1 MDIQV
6 NRRFNEKGLPD
17 MKTILSDA
25 KKIASGITIGETLF
39 MKEHGVKSEMEYK
52 RKMMKAGKIMKHSV
66 IGWNSWETTAEG
78 MRKVYYGLKEAGS
91 SIDRFG
97 ICCDWIMGVP
107 EQFRDRFQASGSLI
121 LNTPDEWKRLGQV
134 VPAHPHLGDHMIG
147 SLNGVENV
155 VNALNAGVTSIGN
168 LAQYFTYEYPGLE
181 MEAYRTEDYI
191 KAMAIMGEFKDDGVC
206 MHCNLDDGYGALFHD
221 VANLLGWAMLEK
233 YVAEDLIG
241 GNLAHCYGNLFSDS
255 FLRIVFNRALSM
267 INKNDTPGT
276 FVNGNTIDYGTSLPR
291 NYGVLCAYALPDV
304 ACQLTYPSGYAVAP
318 VPFTEAVRIPEPQ
331 EIIDAHLTLDMVIEK
346 APYYARYI
354 DWDKVNADAEILVTG
369 GNVFFE
375 RVMNALDD
383 MGVDLNHAGE
393 IVAVLKAIG
402 PAQLEEAFGSGKRD
416 KNAMRGR
423 IPVKPTSIV
432 QTITKIEDDAIAKQ
446 SFTAGDGPLAGI
458 TAVVGSTDVHEF
470 GKEVIRNYL
479 RKAGAQVF
487 DLGTSV
493 AISEIIDNL
502 IETGSKV
509 LCMSTYNGMAYSFA
523 RDLLKALK
531 ENGLED
537 THVLMGGRLNEAMDG
552 SDVPIDVTDKL
563 TAMGINTD
571 NNIDTIAQV
580 IASYFERPQGTASA
594 SEPKN

>member
-1 MDIQV
+1 MNIEV
-6 NRRFNEKGLPD
+6 KRRFNEKELAD
-17 MKTILSDA
+17 MHTIKADA
-25 KKIASGITIGETLF
+25 KRIASGITIGETLF

-66 IGWNSWETTAEG
+66 IGWNSWDTTAEG
-78 MRKVYYGLKEAGS
+78 MRTVYNGLKEAGS

-107 EQFRDRFQASGSLI
+107 EQYRNRFQASGSLI
-121 LNTPDEWKRLGQV
+121 LNTPDEWKKLGQV

-181 MEAYRTEDYI
+181 MEDYRTEDYI

-221 VANLLGWAMLEK
+221 VSNLLGWAMIEK
-233 YVAEDLIG
+233 YIAEELIG

-267 INKNDTPGT
+267 INKSDTPGT
-276 FVNGNTIDYGTSLPR
+276 FINGNTIDYGFSLPR
-291 NYGVLCAYALPDV
+291 NYGVLCSYALPDV

-318 VPFTEAVRIPEPQ
+318 VPFTEAIRIPEPK
-331 EIIDAHLTLDMVIEK
+331 EIIEAHLTMDLVIEK

-369 GNVFFE
+369 ANVFFE
-375 RVMNALDD
+375 RVLNGLDD
-383 MGVDLNHAGE
+383 MGVDICHAGE
-393 IVAVLKAIG
+393 IVSVLKAIG
-402 PAQLEEAFGSGKRD
+402 PAQLETAFGSGKHD

-423 IPVKPTSIV
+423 VPVRPTSIV
-432 QTITKIEDDAIAKQ
+432 QTITKIEDDAVARQ
-446 SFTAGDGPLAGI
+446 GLSGETPLAGI
-458 TAVVGSTDVHEF
+458 TVLVGSTDVHEF
-470 GKEVIRNYL
+470 GKEVIKNYL
-479 RKAGAQVF
+479 KKAGATVF

-493 AISEIIDNL
+493 AISEISDTL

-523 RDLLKALK
+523 KDLTDTLKK
-531 ENGLED
+531 NGLDD

-563 TAMGINTD
+563 KAMGVNAD
-571 NNIDTIAQV
+571 NDIDRIVAAITA
-580 IASYFERPQGTASA
+580 YF
-594 SEPKN
+594 

>member
-1 MDIQV
+1 MKIQV
-6 NRRFNEKGLPD
+6 NRRFNEKELPD
-17 MKTILSDA
+17 MQTIVSDA

-39 MKEHGVKSEMEYK
+39 MKEHGVKSEVEYK
-52 RKMMKAGKIMKHSV
+52 KKMMEAGKIMKHSV

-78 MRKVYYGLKEAGS
+78 IKKVYDGLKEAGS

-107 EQFRDRFQASGSLI
+107 EEYRDRFQASGSLI
-121 LNTPDEWKRLGQV
+121 LNTPDEWKKLGQV

-155 VNALNAGVTSIGN
+155 TNALNAGVTSIGN

-181 MEAYRTEDYI
+181 MEEYRTTDYI
-191 KAMAIMGEFKDDGVC
+191 KAMAIMAEFKDAGVC

-221 VANLLGWAMLEK
+221 VANLLGWAMIEK
-233 YVAEDLIG
+233 YVAEDLVG
-241 GNLAHCYGNLFSDS
+241 GALAHCYGNLFSDS

-267 INKNDTPGT
+267 INKHGTLGT
-276 FVNGNTIDYGTSLPR
+276 FINGNTIDYGPNIAR

-304 ACQLTYPSGYAVAP
+304 ACQLMYPSGYAVAP
-318 VPFTEAVRIPEPQ
+318 VPFTEAIRIPAPE
-331 EIIDAHLTLDMVIEK
+331 EIIEAQLTMDTVIEK

-354 DWDKVNADAEILVTG
+354 DWDKVNGDAEILVTG
-369 GNVFFE
+369 ANVFFE
-375 RVMNALDD
+375 RVMNGLSDL
-383 MGVDLNHAGE
+383 GVDITHPGE
-393 IVAVLKAIG
+393 IMSVLKAIG
-402 PAQLEEAFGSGKRD
+402 PAQLEEAFGSGKHD
-416 KNAMRGR
+416 EKAMRGR
-423 IPVKPTSIV
+423 IPVRPTSIV
-432 QTITKIEDDAIAKQ
+432 QTINKIESDALQKQ
-446 SFTAGDGPLAGI
+446 QFSGEGPLSGV
-458 TAVVGSTDVHEF
+458 TALVGSTDVHEF
-470 GKEVIRNYL
+470 GKEVIKNYL

-509 LCMSTYNGMAYSFA
+509 LCMSTYNGMAYSFG
-523 RDLLKALK
+523 RDLLKALE
-531 ENGLED
+531 ENGLGD

-552 SDVPIDVTDKL
+552 SDVPIDVSDKL

-571 NNIDTIAQV
+571 NDIDTIAAT
-580 IASYFERPQGTASA
+580 IAGYFE
-594 SEPKN
+594 

>member
-1 MDIQV
+1 MNIEV
-6 NRRFNEKGLPD
+6 KRRFNEKELAD
-17 MKTILSDA
+17 MHAIKADA

-52 RKMMKAGKIMKHSV
+52 KKMMKAGKIMKHSV
-66 IGWNSWETTAEG
+66 IGWNSWDTTAEG
-78 MRKVYYGLKEAGS
+78 MRTVYNGLKEAGS

-107 EQFRDRFQASGSLI
+107 EQYRNRFQASGSLI
-121 LNTPDEWKRLGQV
+121 LNTPDEWKKLGQV

-181 MEAYRTEDYI
+181 MEDYRTEDYI

-221 VANLLGWAMLEK
+221 VSNLLGWAMIEK
-233 YVAEDLIG
+233 YIVEELIG

-267 INKNDTPGT
+267 INKSDTPGT
-276 FVNGNTIDYGTSLPR
+276 FINGNTIDYGFSLPR
-291 NYGVLCAYALPDV
+291 NYGVLCSYALPDV

-318 VPFTEAVRIPEPQ
+318 VPFTEAIRIPEPK
-331 EIIDAHLTLDMVIEK
+331 EIIEAHLTMDLVIEK

-354 DWDKVNADAEILVTG
+354 DWDKVNADAEVLVTG
-369 GNVFFE
+369 ANVFFE
-375 RVMNALDD
+375 RVLNGLDD
-383 MGVDLNHAGE
+383 MGVDICHAGE
-393 IVAVLKAIG
+393 IVSVLKAIG
-402 PAQLEEAFGSGKRD
+402 PAQLERAFGSGKHD
-416 KNAMRGR
+416 KNAMRER
-423 IPVKPTSIV
+423 VPVRPTSIV
-432 QTITKIEDDAIAKQ
+432 QTITKIEDDAVARQ
-446 SFTAGDGPLAGI
+446 GLSGETPLAGI
-458 TAVVGSTDVHEF
+458 TVLVGSTDVHEF
-470 GKEVIRNYL
+470 GKEVIKNYL
-479 RKAGAQVF
+479 KKAGATVF

-493 AISEIIDNL
+493 AISEISDTL

-523 RDLLKALK
+523 KDLTDTLKK
-531 ENGLED
+531 NGLEN

-563 TAMGINTD
+563 KAMGVNAD
-571 NNIDTIAQV
+571 NDIDRIVAAIA
-580 IASYFERPQGTASA
+580 AYF
-594 SEPKN
+594 

>member
-1 MDIQV
+1 
-6 NRRFNEKGLPD
+6 
-17 MKTILSDA
+17 
-25 KKIASGITIGETLF
+25 
-39 MKEHGVKSEMEYK
+39 
-52 RKMMKAGKIMKHSV
+52 
-66 IGWNSWETTAEG
+66 
-78 MRKVYYGLKEAGS
+78 
-91 SIDRFG
+91 
-97 ICCDWIMGVP
+97 
-107 EQFRDRFQASGSLI
+107 
-121 LNTPDEWKRLGQV
+121 
-134 VPAHPHLGDHMIG
+134 MIG

-155 VNALNAGVTSIGN
+155 VNALTAGVTSIGN

-267 INKNDTPGT
+267 INKNGTPGT

-383 MGVDLNHAGE
+383 MGVDLKHAGE
-393 IVAVLKAIG
+393 IAAVLKAIG

-432 QTITKIEDDAIAKQ
+432 QTTTKIEDDAIAKQ
-446 SFTAGDGPLAGI
+446 SFAAGNGPLAGI
-458 TAVVGSTDVHEF
+458 TAVVDSTDVHEF

-493 AISEIIDNL
+493 AISEIVDNL

-571 NNIDTIAQV
+571 NDIDTIAQV
-580 IASYFERPQGTASA
+580 IASYFDRPQGTVSA
-594 SEPKN
+594 SDLKNKKEKNDHRYRRLEKKARKNENRKYFYETCRSDLFRAAHLCAVGQRISGYQNRIRTHEHHNGRQQDLVRRLSLHAGRCFILVYDQPHRETSGCHSKKLRSGDLPAGLAADYDPVHLLLYRPVLHDRR